1 MKEKLLKDLGVYT
14 TLITELSILTASGII
29 IGFYVDK
36 WLGTTPL
43 FLIIGLTMGMF
54 SGIRILLFI
63 SKKYLKRR

>member
-1 MKEKLLKDLGVYT
+1 MKEKLVKDLGVYT

>member
-36 WLGTTPL
+36 WLGTNPL